1 MFWFFLLF
9 PPQEPFCIFVIVSF
23 YFPLSP
29 PHFSFLF
36 PDPDPTSPLELL
48 FFPLLCYSLDC
59 ISKRPLLFAII
70 HAGYTGMFVE
80 HTHTH
85 TTTTTI
91 KWISSESFAG
101 LSPIQ
106 HLCLET
112 RTISIPHK
120 QPYLEL
126 SHRSLLCMHLG
137 SYRTYFQYVYMYTL
151 RAENI
156 WPEKNSQSWLCCDF
170 SKPDYFSL

>member
-1 MFWFFLLF
+1 MFWFFFLF
-9 PPQEPFCIFVIVSF
+9 PPQETFCIFVIVSF

-36 PDPDPTSPLELL
+36 SILDLTSPLKCL
-48 FFPLLCYSLDC
+48 FFPLFCYNLEC
-59 ISKRPLLFAII
+59 ISKRPHLFAII
-70 HAGYTGMFVE
+70 HAGQICC
-80 HTHTH
+80 THTH

-91 KWISSESFAG
+91 KWVSSDSFIG

-106 HLCLET
+106 HLCSET
-112 RTISIPHK
+112 RTISILHK

-126 SHRSLLCMHLG
+126 SHRCILCMHLG
-137 SYRTYFQYVYMYTL
+137 SYRAYFQYVYMYTL

-156 WPEKNSQSWLCCDF
+156 WPEKDSQNWLCCDF
-170 SKPDYFSL
+170 SKLDYFSL